1 MVKFKVIATEDNITI
16 TLAEVRSTKK
26 LIIEKSDLNENI
38 KMVSTDSIYDEIRNQ
53 IKKTYGVE
61 TFEIKFD
68 IDNETK
74 IKIASIA
81 RHNKDTFDA
90 M

>member
-53 IKKTYGVE
+53 IKKTYRVE
-61 TFEIKFD
+61 TSEIKFD

-74 IKIASIA
+74 IKIVSIS

>member
-61 TFEIKFD
+61 TSEIKFD

-74 IKIASIA
+74 IKIASTA

>member
-53 IKKTYGVE
+53 IKKTSGVE
-61 TFEIKFD
+61 TVKIKFD

>member
-53 IKKTYGVE
+53 IKKHME
-61 TFEIKFD
+61 
-68 IDNETK
+68 
-74 IKIASIA
+74 
-81 RHNKDTFDA
+81 
-90 M
+90 

>member
-1 MVKFKVIATEDNITI
+1 MKFKVIVTEDNITI

-26 LIIEKSDLNENI
+26 LIIEKSDLIENI
-38 KMVSTDSIYDEIRNQ
+38 KMVSTDSIYHEIRNQ
-53 IKKTYGVE
+53 IEEEYGVE
-61 TFEIKFD
+61 TSEIKFD

-74 IKIASIA
+74 IKIASIS

>member
-1 MVKFKVIATEDNITI
+1 MKFKVIATEDNITI
-16 TLAEVRSTKK
+16 TLAEVKSTKK
-26 LIIEKSDLNENI
+26 LIIEKSDLIENI
-38 KMVSTDSIYDEIRNQ
+38 KMVSTDSIYHEIRNQ
-53 IKKTYGVE
+53 IEEEYGVE
-61 TFEIKFD
+61 TSEIKFD

-74 IKIASIA
+74 IKIASIS

>member
-53 IKKTYGVE
+53 IKKNME
-61 TFEIKFD
+61 LKRLKLNLILIMKQ
-68 IDNETK
+68 K
-74 IKIASIA
+74 LKLPQ
-81 RHNKDTFDA
+81 
-90 M
+90 

>member
-53 IKKTYGVE
+53 IKE
-61 TFEIKFD
+61 TSEIKFD

-74 IKIASIA
+74 IKIASIS

>member
-26 LIIEKSDLNENI
+26 LIIENSDLNENI
-38 KMVSTDSIYDEIRNQ
+38 KMVSTDSIYHEIRNQ
-53 IKKTYGVE
+53 IEKRYGVE
-61 TFEIKFD
+61 TSEIKFD

-74 IKIASIA
+74 IKIASIS

>member
-26 LIIEKSDLNENI
+26 LIIEKSDLKENI
-38 KMVSTDSIYDEIRNQ
+38 KMVSTDSIYHEIRNQ
-53 IKKTYGVE
+53 IEETYGVE
-61 TFEIKFD
+61 TSEIRFD
-68 IDNETK
+68 IDDETK
-74 IKIASIA
+74 IKIASIS

>member
-53 IKKTYGVE
+53 IKKHIE
-61 TFEIKFD
+61 
-68 IDNETK
+68 
-74 IKIASIA
+74 
-81 RHNKDTFDA
+81 
-90 M
+90 

>member
-61 TFEIKFD
+61 TAKIKFD

>member
-1 MVKFKVIATEDNITI
+1 MKFKVIATEDNITI

-26 LIIEKSDLNENI
+26 LIIEKSDLIENI
-38 KMVSTDSIYDEIRNQ
+38 KMVSTDSIYHEIRNQ
-53 IKKTYGVE
+53 IEEEYGVE
-61 TFEIKFD
+61 TSKIKFD

-74 IKIASIA
+74 IKIASISW
-81 RHNKDTFDA
+81 HNKDTFDA

>member
-26 LIIEKSDLNENI
+26 LIIENSDLKENI
-38 KMVSTDSIYDEIRNQ
+38 KMVSTDSIYHEIRNQ
-53 IKKTYGVE
+53 IEEEYGVE
-61 TFEIKFD
+61 TSEIRFD

-74 IKIASIA
+74 IKIASIS

>member
-26 LIIEKSDLNENI
+26 LIIENSDLKENI
-38 KMVSTDSIYDEIRNQ
+38 KMVSTDSIYHEIRNQ
-53 IKKTYGVE
+53 IEETYGVE
-61 TFEIKFD
+61 TSEIRFD
-68 IDNETK
+68 IDDETK
-74 IKIASIA
+74 IKIASIS

>member
-53 IKKTYGVE
+53 IKKHME
-61 TFEIKFD
+61 LKHLKLNLILIMKQ
-68 IDNETK
+68 K
-74 IKIASIA
+74 LKLPQ
-81 RHNKDTFDA
+81 
-90 M
+90 

>member
-1 MVKFKVIATEDNITI
+1 MKFKVIATEDNITI

-26 LIIEKSDLNENI
+26 LIIEKSDLIENI
-38 KMVSTDSIYDEIRNQ
+38 KMVSTDSIYHEIRNQ
-53 IKKTYGVE
+53 IEEEYGVE
-61 TFEIKFD
+61 TSEIKFD

-74 IKIASIA
+74 IKIASIS

>member
-26 LIIEKSDLNENI
+26 LIIENSDLNENI
-38 KMVSTDSIYDEIRNQ
+38 KMVSTDSIYHEIRNQ
-53 IKKTYGVE
+53 IEQTYGVE
-61 TFEIKFD
+61 TSKIKFD

-81 RHNKDTFDA
+81 RHNKDIFDA

>member
-38 KMVSTDSIYDEIRNQ
+38 KMVSTDSMMKLEIR
-53 IKKTYGVE
+53 
-61 TFEIKFD
+61 
-68 IDNETK
+68 
-74 IKIASIA
+74 
-81 RHNKDTFDA
+81 
-90 M
+90 

>member
-26 LIIEKSDLNENI
+26 LIIENSDLNENI
-38 KMVSTDSIYDEIRNQ
+38 KMVSTDSIYHEIRNQ
-53 IKKTYGVE
+53 IEKTYRVE
-61 TFEIKFD
+61 TSEIKFD

-74 IKIASIA
+74 IKIASIS

>member
-53 IKKTYGVE
+53 IKKTYRVE
-61 TFEIKFD
+61 TSEIKFD

-74 IKIASIA
+74 IKIASIS

>member
-53 IKKTYGVE
+53 IKKTYRVE
-61 TFEIKFD
+61 TSEIKFD
-68 IDNETK
+68 IDNIFIICYK
-74 IKIASIA
+74 ISRVNIT
-81 RHNKDTFDA
+81 N
-90 M
+90 

>member
-26 LIIEKSDLNENI
+26 LIIENSDLNENI
-38 KMVSTDSIYDEIRNQ
+38 KMVSTDSIYHEIRNQ
-53 IKKTYGVE
+53 IEQTYGVE
-61 TFEIKFD
+61 TSAIKFD

-81 RHNKDTFDA
+81 RQNKDTFDA

>member
-53 IKKTYGVE
+53 IKKTS
-61 TFEIKFD
+61 EIKFD

-74 IKIASIA
+74 IKIASIS

>member
-61 TFEIKFD
+61 TVKIKFD

>member
-1 MVKFKVIATEDNITI
+1 MKFKVIATEDNITI

-26 LIIEKSDLNENI
+26 LIIEKSDLIENI
-38 KMVSTDSIYDEIRNQ
+38 KMVSTDSIYHEIRNQ
-53 IKKTYGVE
+53 IEEEYGVE
-61 TFEIKFD
+61 TSEIRFD

-74 IKIASIA
+74 IKIASIS

>member
-53 IKKTYGVE
+53 IKKHME
-61 TFEIKFD
+61 LKRLKLNLILIMKQ
-68 IDNETK
+68 K
-74 IKIASIA
+74 LKLPQ
-81 RHNKDTFDA
+81 
-90 M
+90 